1 MNASLWRR
9 FWREPL
15 TRFFAAGAG
24 LFVVYALAGSRAPAD
39 DRRITIDEYELQALA
54 ALWQAQWRRPPT
66 QDELT
71 RLVVDRV
78 REEVLYREAL
88 ALDLDENDVLVRRR
102 LAEKLEMAL
111 NDVAATAE
119 PSADDLRRYFESHA
133 DRYVEPPGLTLTHR
147 FFSRDRRGDSVE
159 ADARRRLE
167 ALVAGGTADDDS
179 FHAAKTLELQD
190 AGRLER
196 IFGGAFRDAVLEH
209 AAPAPVAPRVVRT
222 RPVGV
227 RDAPGAGGR
236 LHGGAP
242 EDAGRG
248 ARNGAR
254 RLAPRPRRRARVR
267 ALRRDA
273 RPVRGRRGAVR
284 LDRRPG
290 AAVRAAGRVSTDLT
304 GDDCSDRAR
313 SPARLV
319 DRPA

>member
-39 DRRITIDEYELQALA
+39 DRHITIDEYELQALA

-66 QDELT
+66 PDELT

-159 ADARRRLE
+159 ADARRGLE

-179 FHAAKTLELQD
+179 FHAAKTLTLED

-196 IFGGAFRDAVLEH
+196 IFGGAFHDAVLEH
-209 AAPAPVAPRVVRT
+209 AARPRSRHAWFGPVPSAYGMHLVRVDAYTAGRRRTLDEARETVLDDWRRDHVAARESERYAEMRARYEVDVAPFASI
-222 RPVGV
+222 G
-227 RDAPGAGGR
+227 
-236 LHGGAP
+236 
-242 EDAGRG
+242 
-248 ARNGAR
+248 
-254 RLAPRPRRRARVR
+254 
-267 ALRRDA
+267 
-273 RPVRGRRGAVR
+273 
-284 LDRRPG
+284 
-290 AAVRAAGRVSTDLT
+290 DLVQ
-304 GDDCSDRAR
+304 
-313 SPARLV
+313 P
-319 DRPA
+319 